1 MRRLLMTL
9 FVAAGLGAG
18 CSASDIRTLAP
29 AEFKAAAASDSTAV
43 VLDVRQP
50 QEYAAG
56 HLAGAVALDY
66 LDSDAFANG
75 VKKLDKS
82 RTYYV
87 YCRSGRR
94 SHSAA
99 EQMQK
104 AGLKVVDMRG
114 GILEWEADGLPVVR

>member
-1 MRRLLMTL
+1 MSL

-18 CSASDIRTLAP
+18 CSAEEIRTLSP
-29 AEFKAAAASDSTAV
+29 AEFKAAAAADTTAV
-43 VLDVRQP
+43 LLDVRQP

-56 HLAGAVALDY
+56 HLAGAVGLDF
-66 LDSDAFANG
+66 LDSDAFTDG

-94 SHSAA
+94 SRSAA
-99 EQMQK
+99 ELMQK

-114 GILEWEADGLPVVR
+114 GILGWEAEGLPVEQ